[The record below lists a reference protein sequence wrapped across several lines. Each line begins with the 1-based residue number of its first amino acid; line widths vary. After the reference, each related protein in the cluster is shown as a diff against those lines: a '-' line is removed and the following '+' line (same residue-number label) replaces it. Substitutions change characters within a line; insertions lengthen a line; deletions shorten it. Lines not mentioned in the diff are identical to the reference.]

1 MAMRK
6 NAAATGARAAVPS
19 TATAE
24 ALQRKENDIKKSFKV
39 WFRCFGIDNI
49 NVLHL
54 PETTLRHVSPA
65 SWRWAL
71 GGLSSF

>member
-6 NAAATGARAAVPS
+6 NAGATGARAAAVTS

-39 WFRCFGIDNI
+39 RLIKLASYAPSNITSCFS
-49 NVLHL
+49 H
-54 PETTLRHVSPA
+54 
-65 SWRWAL
+65 
-71 GGLSSF
+71 